1 MQHTDT
7 LFENLPIERNRDQFL
22 RELVREL
29 AGTLEEVVGL
39 EDAEGF
45 VSVVGNR
52 IGEVMNQEYREL
64 SNADKLDLE
73 HVGAAL
79 VDLKRRIDGGFSIES
94 MSDEC
99 IVLTNTR
106 CPFGQYVQGRPS
118 LCMMTSNVF
127 GRIVADN
134 RGYARVDIPEAIARG
149 QQRCRV
155 VISLKPESSSPG
167 SAREYFGRD

>member
-52 IGEVMNQEYREL
+52 IGEVMNQDYETL
-64 SNADKLDLE
+64 
-73 HVGAAL
+73 
-79 VDLKRRIDGGFSIES
+79 
-94 MSDEC
+94 
-99 IVLTNTR
+99 
-106 CPFGQYVQGRPS
+106 
-118 LCMMTSNVF
+118 
-127 GRIVADN
+127 
-134 RGYARVDIPEAIARG
+134 
-149 QQRCRV
+149 
-155 VISLKPESSSPG
+155 LKPG
-167 SAREYFGRD
+167 AR